1 MDFVCSILSRKLS
14 NIIFCQQKCLILS
27 LTMSLFLFCIA
38 FFVAP
43 GSATFRAA
51 PEKPGNDESL
61 MRLLRGAELDGLL
74 PI

>member
-1 MDFVCSILSRKLS
+1 MDLLHLVQKAFKHYFLPAKVPNFIS
-14 NIIFCQQKCLILS
+14 NNVIVLVLYNI
-27 LTMSLFLFCIA
+27 
-38 FFVAP
+38 FVAP

-51 PEKPGNDESL
+51 PEKPANNESL